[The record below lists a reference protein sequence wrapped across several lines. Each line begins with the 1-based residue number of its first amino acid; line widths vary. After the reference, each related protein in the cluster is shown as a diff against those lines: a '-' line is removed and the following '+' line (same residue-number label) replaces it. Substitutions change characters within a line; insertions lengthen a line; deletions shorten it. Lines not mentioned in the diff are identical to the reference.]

1 LSFIVDAVKDV
12 IDWVAGAIEDVVDF
26 VFDEIV
32 EPVVSFVGDTVQAL
46 LDNPLETIAKVVA
59 VATGNAWAIPLI
71 DGASVAVNGGD
82 LGDVLE
88 TVAVSYVSQAIGG
101 EIAQHTAPFVDDVI
115 GESLSAGLKEVAV
128 ASITQGTVAAT
139 TAILYGEDPLEAFAR
154 GGLTAA
160 VSAGMGQIAEQIGFE
175 VEVTDPATGQ
185 TTTRPIPNVVKN
197 VISAALAAELT
208 GGEVNGELLA
218 NAVTRGLITTDLV
231 KKYIGDNPSIGDRE
245 LTYMTAAFQRTA
257 AVALSGGTGEQAAA
271 QIMGVISAYGMEELH
286 DEIRDSGVG
295 DFIGDTLDRIS
306 GDYQRVEELTALM
319 DEIGP
324 RLSENYAEYEEK
336 YNALQALWNTITGN
350 REQIMMLQAD
360 AAEPGLDPNNI
371 FARQIERLEAELETA
386 VVEYNRLIEEE
397 GYLDRINELVP
408 LIEADNEALQG
419 YQDDLIEA
427 QNDLQRTADRLDG
440 ELTSVYSATDEYL
453 VSAMDPGFNAE
464 EYRALNNL
472 PDDVDAYAHF
482 LSEGQ
487 HSGAYTSWNQY
498 DIALDN
504 ARDLAMNEI
513 MFGGFG
519 IAENSAVWNL
529 SDADR
534 QALQAI
540 LRENGY
546 DSPQALNELLTA
558 PGEVREAV
566 FNQWVE
572 AIGSSQTRIVSTGDA
587 LTQNQIDLLAE
598 QGYDMRGVAVGTEMT
613 AEEAVAL
620 DAILRSSDAAAN
632 IELSEGVTAEDVI
645 SGNAVLGTNED
656 GALTWRIIPG
666 ETRWDPEYGWVTRRS
681 TVNEAGQEMSWRYY
695 DQDGNPVGPPGLVIY
710 GGITDVDD
718 NEQIGLALNAANAG
732 MSWDSIQENLGW
744 SDTLINAAQNVMDW
758 VSEGDSSMAQNF
770 LANAMKAGGGI
781 LEAFNGMSTLFG
793 IAPDSTAL
801 GKFAQQ
807 LQDIGVAGNTEEY
820 KAELAKL
827 QEMMTAETDL
837 PEDAAWYERAFAR
850 VATIAGAAAEHPS
863 AFISEY
869 IGVEAMQ
876 ELVPLA
882 VGGVATLGAKGAAM
896 AMGRTLSTRMAAGT
910 GLSAAAVTDIAE
922 SYGGT
927 AGETYDRALTVALDS
942 INPATGQ
949 VYTQSEAEEYAMT
962 LAVQTGAVAATMTAA
977 TMGIGGMALEK
988 ALLGDKAATGFVG
1001 AGIDELASRIANGG
1015 TIMIKE
1021 GLTEG
1026 LEEGLATAF
1035 REGHLSQIN
1044 PDIDV
1049 ADEVAGAAFMGF
1061 IVGGPVSGGAY
1072 GVSQVGDAYSNFISA
1087 IDPDVR
1093 SAIENGNTVA
1103 ANNALD
1109 DLGVTDPVVRNNVLS
1124 QVAPDQFVNT
1134 AQATTSFLNANPDYT
1149 ATEAEIN
1156 SFVQAGSYTD
1166 INEQIDRYV
1175 DDRYVDTQEVIDA
1188 AAEQGVTLTEE
1199 EAQEYVGQGPAG
1211 HEDAVLEQ
1219 LGLQLG
1225 PGYTSA
1231 GEARAMFEALGY
1243 TPTDAE
1249 VAAYVGEVEED
1260 VQEAAIAEYVDP
1272 RQVTAAEAE
1281 ALFAEQNF
1289 DPSADDIAAFVGQGG
1304 ANFEANTN
1312 VAPYVDPRQV
1322 TADEA
1327 RSIFTDLGYE
1337 PSDSQV
1343 QSAVGQGDAN
1353 HETAVAEDIAPYVDA
1368 RLVTEDE
1375 ARAMFEAQGYSPSDA
1390 EIAEYVGQSTR
1401 GNFQRNTNASIDTF
1415 ADPRATTEAE
1425 VRAMFEA
1432 EGYTPTD
1439 AEVTARTGQ
1448 GDQDFESSTGSDVT
1462 GYVDPR
1468 QVTEAEARQF
1478 FADQGYTPTD
1488 EEVQAYIGQG
1498 GNRFETRQD
1507 NAVGTYVDP
1516 RQVTADEARELFSNL
1531 GYEATDDEIA
1541 SFTGQGDANFE
1552 ANIGVDT
1559 YVDPRQMNAEEA
1571 RAALVAQ
1578 GITDPTDD
1586 QIAGLMGQG
1595 DEDFETTQQEY
1606 AVEYADPFVTTYEEA
1621 RQFFND
1627 LGFTPTKEEIE
1638 AYVGAI
1644 SEEEQQAAIAAF
1656 VDPRYTDADEAREF
1670 LTALG
1675 YDPSDQEVARF
1686 TGQVREEQ
1694 QQEAIAEYV
1703 DPRLVDADE
1712 VRAAYEALGLQQ
1724 PTDEDIQ
1731 ELVGQYMESELEGRA
1746 EEYLPTARYNSIMNI
1761 LNNFTGVGGLSE
1773 EEQAALD
1780 LVKQDI
1786 INAMGDLG
1794 LEVAAIDQAVGNLTD
1809 AVGSVASG
1817 DEDATGLYGYI
1828 DQAIEDLKAAGL
1840 TNEEVEATIAEIVGS
1855 PATDDADATGIYATL
1870 DALGTSIDEL
1880 NDISIDDV
1888 NDIVADAI
1896 GNLENISED
1905 DVNDIVADIVGTPA
1919 TDDAPATGL
1928 YATVGDLNDISVEE
1942 VTAIVNEAIG
1952 GLENISEDDV
1962 ADVVNGIIGA
1972 PATDDTDASGI
1983 YGYIDNTTDEILD
1996 VLGNPAT
2003 DDTEATGL
2011 YDYIDTAVDTL
2022 GTDLATLAGN
2032 VGTPAEYDAD
2042 GNVVTEAT
2050 GIYAQ
2055 VQDLMDQGLTNA
2067 EAIAQLAVDFGV
2079 AVTDLTNLINA
2090 QTDTI
2095 TEDVGAVAEDVSDIE
2110 GLLGSPAIADNPL
2123 TEEDESADPTGL
2135 FGTIAQYEASG
2146 KERDEAISDAL
2157 DDLATQLG
2165 TTKDDILEQ
2174 MGLGLTQLETAVANS
2189 QTALEEKIDK
2199 AVEDIGVDLGDMET
2213 EILEKMAEYEAD
2225 GIDRD
2230 DALAQAI
2237 SDVSDQLGQTE
2248 TDILDALTETE
2259 TDILTE
2265 LGTTEADILA
2275 ALGET
2280 EATLASDIEAVSDL
2294 VGKPATE
2301 VTQTDIDFVVDVIAG
2316 NQVMAENQLAQY
2328 DVTGDQ
2334 QITIDDQIL
2343 LEQLLAGENVFD
2355 QIADTSIYAPTG
2367 VYGTVQDTETALS
2380 GQMDQNQ
2387 QQTMDQIQ
2395 QMEQNIVTN
2404 IEQEALRAGGRQ
2416 FLQAAL
2422 QAPDAMGQQVT
2433 VRTPDPLNLRYI
2445 YDFNSIF
2452 ANPQQAGMFPSP
2464 YAKGGQVED
2473 TTDKLLN
2480 IIGGS

>member
-1 LSFIVDAVKDV
+1 MRKLFLVTMPASGF
-12 IDWVAGAIEDVVDF
+12 VA
-26 VFDEIV
+26 
-32 EPVVSFVGDTVQAL
+32 
-46 LDNPLETIAKVVA
+46 
-59 VATGNAWAIPLI
+59 
-71 DGASVAVNGGD
+71 DG
-82 LGDVLE
+82 
-88 TVAVSYVSQAIGG
+88 
-101 EIAQHTAPFVDDVI
+101 
-115 GESLSAGLKEVAV
+115 
-128 ASITQGTVAAT
+128 
-139 TAILYGEDPLEAFAR
+139 
-154 GGLTAA
+154 
-160 VSAGMGQIAEQIGFE
+160 
-175 VEVTDPATGQ
+175 
-185 TTTRPIPNVVKN
+185 
-197 VISAALAAELT
+197 
-208 GGEVNGELLA
+208 
-218 NAVTRGLITTDLV
+218 
-231 KKYIGDNPSIGDRE
+231 
-245 LTYMTAAFQRTA
+245 
-257 AVALSGGTGEQAAA
+257 
-271 QIMGVISAYGMEELH
+271 
-286 DEIRDSGVG
+286 
-295 DFIGDTLDRIS
+295 
-306 GDYQRVEELTALM
+306 
-319 DEIGP
+319 
-324 RLSENYAEYEEK
+324 
-336 YNALQALWNTITGN
+336 
-350 REQIMMLQAD
+350 
-360 AAEPGLDPNNI
+360 
-371 FARQIERLEAELETA
+371 
-386 VVEYNRLIEEE
+386 
-397 GYLDRINELVP
+397 INEL
-408 LIEADNEALQG
+408 
-419 YQDDLIEA
+419 
-427 QNDLQRTADRLDG
+427 
-440 ELTSVYSATDEYL
+440 
-453 VSAMDPGFNAE
+453 
-464 EYRALNNL
+464 
-472 PDDVDAYAHF
+472 
-482 LSEGQ
+482 
-487 HSGAYTSWNQY
+487 
-498 DIALDN
+498 
-504 ARDLAMNEI
+504 AR
-513 MFGGFG
+513 
-519 IAENSAVWNL
+519 
-529 SDADR
+529 R
-534 QALQAI
+534 
-540 LRENGY
+540 
-546 DSPQALNELLTA
+546 
-558 PGEVREAV
+558 
-566 FNQWVE
+566 
-572 AIGSSQTRIVSTGDA
+572 
-587 LTQNQIDLLAE
+587 
-598 QGYDMRGVAVGTEMT
+598 
-613 AEEAVAL
+613 
-620 DAILRSSDAAAN
+620 
-632 IELSEGVTAEDVI
+632 
-645 SGNAVLGTNED
+645 
-656 GALTWRIIPG
+656 
-666 ETRWDPEYGWVTRRS
+666 
-681 TVNEAGQEMSWRYY
+681 
-695 DQDGNPVGPPGLVIY
+695 
-710 GGITDVDD
+710 
-718 NEQIGLALNAANAG
+718 
-732 MSWDSIQENLGW
+732 
-744 SDTLINAAQNVMDW
+744 AAQ
-758 VSEGDSSMAQNF
+758 
-770 LANAMKAGGGI
+770 
-781 LEAFNGMSTLFG
+781 
-793 IAPDSTAL
+793 
-801 GKFAQQ
+801 
-807 LQDIGVAGNTEEY
+807 
-820 KAELAKL
+820 
-827 QEMMTAETDL
+827 
-837 PEDAAWYERAFAR
+837 
-850 VATIAGAAAEHPS
+850 
-863 AFISEY
+863 
-869 IGVEAMQ
+869 
-876 ELVPLA
+876 
-882 VGGVATLGAKGAAM
+882 
-896 AMGRTLSTRMAAGT
+896 
-910 GLSAAAVTDIAE
+910 
-922 SYGGT
+922 
-927 AGETYDRALTVALDS
+927 
-942 INPATGQ
+942 
-949 VYTQSEAEEYAMT
+949 
-962 LAVQTGAVAATMTAA
+962 
-977 TMGIGGMALEK
+977 
-988 ALLGDKAATGFVG
+988 
-1001 AGIDELASRIANGG
+1001 GG

-1021 GLTEG
+1021 GLTEA
-1026 LEEGLATAF
+1026 LEEGVATAF
-1035 REGHLSQIN
+1035 REGHLQQID
-1044 PDIDV
+1044 PDIDISS
-1049 ADEVAGAAFMGF
+1049 EVAGAAFMGF

-1103 ANNALD
+1103 ANEALD
-1109 DLGVTDPVVRNNVLS
+1109 NLGVTDPVVRNNVLS

-1156 SFVQAGSYTD
+1156 SFVQAGSYED

-1188 AAEQGVTLTEE
+1188 AAAQGVTLTEE

-1211 HEDAVLEQ
+1211 HEAAVLSQ

-1225 PGYTSA
+1225 PGYTSE

-1249 VAAYVGEVEED
+1249 VAAYVGEVAEET
-1260 VQEAAIAEYVDP
+1260 QEAAIAEYVDP

-1281 ALFAEQNF
+1281 ALFEAQNF

-1312 VAPYVDPRQV
+1312 VAPYVDPRQT
-1322 TADEA
+1322 TAEEVRA
-1327 RSIFTDLGYE
+1327 IFEGLGYE
-1337 PSDSQV
+1337 PSDAQI
-1343 QSAVGQGDAN
+1343 QAGVGQGDAN

-1401 GNFQRNTNASIDTF
+1401 GTFQRDTNASIDTF

-1439 AEVTARTGQ
+1439 AEVTARMGQ
-1448 GDQDFESSTGSDVT
+1448 GDQNFESSTDSDVT
-1462 GYVDPR
+1462 SYVDPR

-1498 GNRFETRQD
+1498 GNNFESGQD
-1507 NAVGTYVDP
+1507 SAVGTYVDP
-1516 RQVTADEARELFSNL
+1516 RQVTEAEARTLFENL
-1531 GYEATDDEIA
+1531 GYEATDDEITA
-1541 SFTGQGDANFE
+1541 FTGQGDANFE
-1552 ANIGVDT
+1552 ANIGVDA

-1656 VDPRYTDADEAREF
+1656 VDPRYTDAEEAREF

-1675 YDPSDQEVARF
+1675 YDPTDEEVARF

-1694 QQEAIAEYV
+1694 QQTAIEEYV

-1712 VRAAYEALGLQQ
+1712 VRAAYEALGLEQ
-1724 PTDEDIQ
+1724 PTDADIQ
-1731 ELVGQYMESELEGRA
+1731 ELVGQYMESELAGRA

-1786 INAMGDLG
+1786 IDAMGDLG

-1809 AVGSVASG
+1809 AVGSVANG

-1840 TNEEVEATIAEIVGS
+1840 TNEEIEATITDIVGS
-1855 PATDDADATGIYATL
+1855 PATDDAEATGIYATL
-1870 DALGTSIDEL
+1870 DALGTSIDAL

-1905 DVNDIVADIVGTPA
+1905 DVNSIVADIVGTPA
-1919 TDDAPATGL
+1919 TDDSAATGL
-1928 YATVGDLNDISVEE
+1928 YATIDNLNDISVEE
-1942 VTAIVNEAIG
+1942 VTTIVNDAIG

-1962 ADVVNGIIGA
+1962 ANVVNDIIGS
-1972 PATDDTDASGI
+1972 PASDDTDASGI

-2011 YDYIDTAVDTL
+2011 YDYIDNAVDTL

-2042 GNVVTEAT
+2042 GNVITEAT

-2079 AVTDLTNLINA
+2079 AVTDLTDLINA

-2095 TEDVGAVAEDVSDIE
+2095 TEDVSEVAEDVSDIS

-2174 MGLGLTQLETAVANS
+2174 MGLGLTQLETAVENS

-2199 AVEDIGVDLGDMET
+2199 AVEDIGVDLGAMET

-2316 NQVMAENQLAQY
+2316 NQVMAENQIAQY
-2328 DVTGDQ
+2328 DVTGDG
-2334 QITIDDQIL
+2334 QITTDDQLL

-2355 QIADTSIYAPTG
+2355 QVADTSIYAPTG
-2367 VYGTVQDTETALS
+2367 VYGTVQDTETALAT
-2380 GQMDQNQ
+2380 QMDQNQ

-2404 IEQEALRAGGRQ
+2404 IEEEALRAGGRQ

-2445 YDFNSIF
+2445 YDFSSIF

>member
-1 LSFIVDAVKDV
+1 MSFIVDAVKDV

>member
-88 TVAVSYVSQAIGG
+88 SVAVSYVSQAIGG

-336 YNALQALWNTITGN
+336 YNALQALWSTITGN

-1880 NDISIDDV
+1880 NDISVDDV

-1942 VTAIVNEAIG
+1942 VTTIVNEAIG

-2355 QIADTSIYAPTG
+2355 QVADTSIYAPTG

>member
-1 LSFIVDAVKDV
+1 
-12 IDWVAGAIEDVVDF
+12 
-26 VFDEIV
+26 
-32 EPVVSFVGDTVQAL
+32 
-46 LDNPLETIAKVVA
+46 
-59 VATGNAWAIPLI
+59 
-71 DGASVAVNGGD
+71 
-82 LGDVLE
+82 
-88 TVAVSYVSQAIGG
+88 
-101 EIAQHTAPFVDDVI
+101 
-115 GESLSAGLKEVAV
+115 
-128 ASITQGTVAAT
+128 
-139 TAILYGEDPLEAFAR
+139 
-154 GGLTAA
+154 
-160 VSAGMGQIAEQIGFE
+160 M
-175 VEVTDPATGQ
+175 
-185 TTTRPIPNVVKN
+185 
-197 VISAALAAELT
+197 
-208 GGEVNGELLA
+208 
-218 NAVTRGLITTDLV
+218 
-231 KKYIGDNPSIGDRE
+231 
-245 LTYMTAAFQRTA
+245 
-257 AVALSGGTGEQAAA
+257 
-271 QIMGVISAYGMEELH
+271 
-286 DEIRDSGVG
+286 
-295 DFIGDTLDRIS
+295 
-306 GDYQRVEELTALM
+306 
-319 DEIGP
+319 
-324 RLSENYAEYEEK
+324 
-336 YNALQALWNTITGN
+336 
-350 REQIMMLQAD
+350 
-360 AAEPGLDPNNI
+360 
-371 FARQIERLEAELETA
+371 
-386 VVEYNRLIEEE
+386 
-397 GYLDRINELVP
+397 
-408 LIEADNEALQG
+408 
-419 YQDDLIEA
+419 
-427 QNDLQRTADRLDG
+427 
-440 ELTSVYSATDEYL
+440 
-453 VSAMDPGFNAE
+453 
-464 EYRALNNL
+464 
-472 PDDVDAYAHF
+472 
-482 LSEGQ
+482 
-487 HSGAYTSWNQY
+487 
-498 DIALDN
+498 
-504 ARDLAMNEI
+504 
-513 MFGGFG
+513 
-519 IAENSAVWNL
+519 
-529 SDADR
+529 
-534 QALQAI
+534 
-540 LRENGY
+540 
-546 DSPQALNELLTA
+546 
-558 PGEVREAV
+558 
-566 FNQWVE
+566 
-572 AIGSSQTRIVSTGDA
+572 
-587 LTQNQIDLLAE
+587 
-598 QGYDMRGVAVGTEMT
+598 
-613 AEEAVAL
+613 
-620 DAILRSSDAAAN
+620 
-632 IELSEGVTAEDVI
+632 
-645 SGNAVLGTNED
+645 
-656 GALTWRIIPG
+656 
-666 ETRWDPEYGWVTRRS
+666 
-681 TVNEAGQEMSWRYY
+681 
-695 DQDGNPVGPPGLVIY
+695 
-710 GGITDVDD
+710 
-718 NEQIGLALNAANAG
+718 
-732 MSWDSIQENLGW
+732 
-744 SDTLINAAQNVMDW
+744 
-758 VSEGDSSMAQNF
+758 
-770 LANAMKAGGGI
+770 
-781 LEAFNGMSTLFG
+781 
-793 IAPDSTAL
+793 
-801 GKFAQQ
+801 
-807 LQDIGVAGNTEEY
+807 
-820 KAELAKL
+820 
-827 QEMMTAETDL
+827 
-837 PEDAAWYERAFAR
+837 
-850 VATIAGAAAEHPS
+850 
-863 AFISEY
+863 
-869 IGVEAMQ
+869 
-876 ELVPLA
+876 
-882 VGGVATLGAKGAAM
+882 
-896 AMGRTLSTRMAAGT
+896 
-910 GLSAAAVTDIAE
+910 
-922 SYGGT
+922 
-927 AGETYDRALTVALDS
+927 
-942 INPATGQ
+942 
-949 VYTQSEAEEYAMT
+949 
-962 LAVQTGAVAATMTAA
+962 
-977 TMGIGGMALEK
+977 
-988 ALLGDKAATGFVG
+988 
-1001 AGIDELASRIANGG
+1001 
-1015 TIMIKE
+1015 
-1021 GLTEG
+1021 
-1026 LEEGLATAF
+1026 
-1035 REGHLSQIN
+1035 
-1044 PDIDV
+1044 
-1049 ADEVAGAAFMGF
+1049 
-1061 IVGGPVSGGAY
+1061 
-1072 GVSQVGDAYSNFISA
+1072 
-1087 IDPDVR
+1087 R

-1211 HEDAVLEQ
+1211 HEAAVLEQ

-1231 GEARAMFEALGY
+1231 GEVRAMFEALGY

-1289 DPSADDIAAFVGQGG
+1289 EPSADDIAAFVGQGG
-1304 ANFEANTN
+1304 ADFEANTN

-1327 RSIFTDLGYE
+1327 RALFTDLGYE

-1343 QSAVGQGDAN
+1343 QAAVGQGDAN

-1448 GDQDFESSTGSDVT
+1448 GDQNFESSTGSDVT

-1478 FADQGYTPTD
+1478 FTDQGYTPTD

-1498 GNRFETRQD
+1498 GNNFESGQD
-1507 NAVGTYVDP
+1507 SAVGTYVDP

-1571 RAALVAQ
+1571 RAALIAQ
-1578 GITDPTDD
+1578 GVTDPTDD

-1595 DEDFETTQQEY
+1595 GEDFETTQQEY

-1724 PTDEDIQ
+1724 PTDADIQ

-1880 NDISIDDV
+1880 NDISVDDV

-1905 DVNDIVADIVGTPA
+1905 DVSGIVADIVGTPA

-1928 YATVGDLNDISVEE
+1928 YATIGDLNDISVEE
-1942 VTAIVNEAIG
+1942 VTTIVNEAIG

-1962 ADVVNGIIGA
+1962 ATVVNDIIGS
-1972 PATDDTDASGI
+1972 PSTDDTDASGI

-2011 YDYIDTAVDTL
+2011 YDYIDSAVDTL

-2032 VGTPAEYDAD
+2032 VGNPAEYDAD

-2079 AVTDLTNLINA
+2079 AVTDLTDLINA

-2355 QIADTSIYAPTG
+2355 QVADTSIYAPTG

>member
-1 LSFIVDAVKDV
+1 MSFIIDAIEDV

-71 DGASVAVNGGD
+71 DGASVAANGGD

-88 TVAVSYVSQAIGG
+88 SVAVSYVSQAIGG

-324 RLSENYAEYEEK
+324 RLQGNYAEYEEK
-336 YNALQALWNTITGN
+336 YNALQALWSTITGN
-350 REQIMMLQAD
+350 RDEIMMLQAD
-360 AAEPGLDPNNI
+360 AAEPGMDPNNI
-371 FARQIERLEAELETA
+371 FAQRIEELELELENA

-453 VSAMDPGFNAE
+453 VSAMDPGFNAD

-487 HSGAYTSWNQY
+487 HNGAYTSYVQY
-498 DIALDN
+498 DIATDN
-504 ARDLAMNEI
+504 ARDLVMNEI

-519 IAENSAVWNL
+519 IGENSAVWNL

-534 QALQAI
+534 QALQTI

-572 AIGSSQTRIVSTGDA
+572 AIGSSQTRLASTGDA
-587 LTQNQIDLLAE
+587 LTQSQIDILAA
-598 QGYDMRGVAVGTEMT
+598 QGYDMRGVAVGTPMT
-613 AEEAVAL
+613 AEEAIAI
-620 DAILRSSDAAAN
+620 DANLRSSDAAAN

-645 SGNAVLGTNED
+645 GGNAILSTNAD
-656 GALTWRIIPG
+656 GALTWRVIPG
-666 ETRWDPEYGWVTRRS
+666 ETRWDPEYGWITRRS
-681 TVNEAGQEMSWRYY
+681 TVNEAGQELRWQYY
-695 DQDGNPVGPPGLVIY
+695 DQDGNAVGPPGIVIY
-710 GGITDVDD
+710 GGVQDVDD
-718 NEQIGLALNAANAG
+718 AQQAGLALNAANNG
-732 MSWDSIQENLGW
+732 MSWGDIQEGLGW
-744 SDTLINAAQNVMDW
+744 SDTLIETAQNVMDW

-770 LANAMKAGGGI
+770 LANAMKAGGGV

-807 LQDIGVAGNTEEY
+807 LQDIGAAGNTEEY

-827 QEMMTAETDL
+827 QEMMNAESDL
-837 PEDAAWYERAFAR
+837 PEDAAWYERAFDK
-850 VATIAGAAAEHPS
+850 VATIAGAAATHPS

-882 VGGVATLGAKGAAM
+882 IGGVATLGAKGAAM

-910 GLSAAAVTDIAE
+910 GLSAAAATDIAE

-988 ALLGDKAATGFVG
+988 ALLGDRAATGFVG
-1001 AGIDELASRIANGG
+1001 AGIDELASRAANGA

-1035 REGHLSQIN
+1035 REGHLSQID

-1049 ADEVAGAAFMGF
+1049 AGEVAGAAFMGF
-1061 IVGGPVSGGAY
+1061 LVGGPVSGGAY

-1211 HEDAVLEQ
+1211 HEAAVLEQ

-1231 GEARAMFEALGY
+1231 GEVRAMFEALGY

-1289 DPSADDIAAFVGQGG
+1289 EPSADDIAAFVGQGG
-1304 ANFEANTN
+1304 ADFEANTN

-1327 RSIFTDLGYE
+1327 RALFTDLGYE

-1343 QSAVGQGDAN
+1343 QAAVGQGDAN

-1448 GDQDFESSTGSDVT
+1448 GDQNFESSTGSDVT

-1478 FADQGYTPTD
+1478 FTDQGYTPTD

-1498 GNRFETRQD
+1498 GNNFESGQD
-1507 NAVGTYVDP
+1507 SAVGTYVDP

-1571 RAALVAQ
+1571 RAALIAQ
-1578 GITDPTDD
+1578 GVTDPTDD

-1595 DEDFETTQQEY
+1595 GEDFETTQQEY

-1724 PTDEDIQ
+1724 PTDADIQ

-1880 NDISIDDV
+1880 NDISVDDV

-1905 DVNDIVADIVGTPA
+1905 DVSGIVADIVGTPA

-1928 YATVGDLNDISVEE
+1928 YATIGDLNDISVEE
-1942 VTAIVNEAIG
+1942 VTTIVNEAIG

-1962 ADVVNGIIGA
+1962 ATVVNDIIGS
-1972 PATDDTDASGI
+1972 PSTDDTDASGI

-2011 YDYIDTAVDTL
+2011 YDYIDSAVDTL

-2032 VGTPAEYDAD
+2032 VGNPAEYDAD

-2079 AVTDLTNLINA
+2079 AVTDLTDLINA

-2355 QIADTSIYAPTG
+2355 QVADTSIYAPTG